1 MKNYILETSG
11 GDSFNKV
18 AEKAK
23 QIAKEKNVI
32 VEFDFNGIKCLVN
45 DKTYLNGLNR
55 DYENAHIM
63 EWKTIG
69 YDCPFTYDY
78 DTEIKLRTRQLKQ
91 ARKNKLDREN
101 YIKKQQKEENALKH
115 KLKGIKFALIPSKKK
130 EYKEYIENNSKDG
143 YSQAVVIYADTW
155 AKLMQ
160 LEIAKG
166 KTIKECADKTQE
178 PCDYLGITGFQ
189 YGCIIEMLSE
199 FWKHGEE
206 LRKWHNKEYGV
217 GEDKKGVVNPAILTV
232 G

>member
-69 YDCPFTYDY
+69 YECKFSYDC
-78 DTEIKLRTRQLKQ
+78 DTEIKLRTRQLRQ
-91 ARKNKLDREN
+91 ARKNKLNIEN
-101 YIKKQQKEENALKH
+101 YIKKQQKEENALK
-115 KLKGIKFALIPSKKK
+115 
-130 EYKEYIENNSKDG
+130 
-143 YSQAVVIYADTW
+143 
-155 AKLMQ
+155 
-160 LEIAKG
+160 
-166 KTIKECADKTQE
+166 
-178 PCDYLGITGFQ
+178 
-189 YGCIIEMLSE
+189 
-199 FWKHGEE
+199 
-206 LRKWHNKEYGV
+206 
-217 GEDKKGVVNPAILTV
+217 
-232 G
+232 